1 MGISNPELNNLINQL
16 LQLYAKKGELQL
28 TTTGKNPTY
37 IAILS
42 QINHTKKTIIENV
55 NNLISSASIYEVD
68 LIDRITTFD
77 KKINKLPEA
86 EKDYL
91 ILRRKYEYNEQ
102 TSIYLQQKRYEVSLA
117 KAGTESDHKVIDFAR
132 LDSEEPISPRKSLA
146 YFIALIFG
154 YYTYYLYIIK
164 RFF

>member
-28 TTTGKNPTY
+28 TTTEKNPNY

-68 LIDRITTFD
+68 LI
-77 KKINKLPEA
+77 
-86 EKDYL
+86 
-91 ILRRKYEYNEQ
+91 
-102 TSIYLQQKRYEVSLA
+102 
-117 KAGTESDHKVIDFAR
+117 TE
-132 LDSEEPISPRKSLA
+132 
-146 YFIALIFG
+146 
-154 YYTYYLYIIK
+154 
-164 RFF
+164 